1 MMIKSNADVKEGA
14 RLNPVRNP
22 MMQPFRE
29 TAINFQRLSRYA
41 ATPQLCQKILAPSA
55 NKPIVLGTRRSTLS
69 TKVERVVLN
78 ALLQTRV
85 HAA

>member
-1 MMIKSNADVKEGA
+1 
-14 RLNPVRNP
+14 

-41 ATPQLCQKILAPSA
+41 ATPQLFQKILAPSA
-55 NKPIVLGTRRSTLS
+55 NKPIVLGTRRSTFY

-78 ALLQTRV
+78 ALAGSVESVVENTLIGQ
-85 HAA
+85 